1 MYYEIAFIVIQFIFI
16 YYLIHI
22 LLLIRLLGVDKI
34 SKLSYALEYF
44 KFLKNPIPCLLFKFG
59 LKDSVVVKPKNI
71 NEEFYIAK
79 VNILNGIMSVLRSQ
93 DNISQEFIDF
103 IKQL

>member
-1 MYYEIAFIVIQFIFI
+1 MKLAFIVHSVLFI

-44 KFLKNPIPCLLFKFG
+44 KFLKNPISCLLFKFG
-59 LKDSVVVKPKNI
+59 FKNSVVVKPKNI
-71 NEEFYIAK
+71 NEEFYITK
-79 VNILNGIMSVLRSQ
+79 VNILNGIMGVLRSQ
-93 DNISQEFIDF
+93 DNISQGFY
-103 IKQL
+103 